1 MEIQKIDNN
10 FKIKRTKEMET
21 LEGTI
26 VEVII
31 GEEVRSLEDVIKQRD
46 ALQETTDRYLAELDE
61 LNLLIN
67 RMIQYGK
74 EKPIKK

>member
-10 FKIKRTKEMET
+10 FKIKRTKKMET
-21 LEGTI
+21 LDGVM
-26 VEVII
+26 VEVVVD
-31 GEEVRSLEDVIKQRD
+31 EETRSLEDIIKQRD
-46 ALQETTDRYLAELDE
+46 ALKETTDRYLSELDE

-67 RMIQYGK
+67 KMTQYGK